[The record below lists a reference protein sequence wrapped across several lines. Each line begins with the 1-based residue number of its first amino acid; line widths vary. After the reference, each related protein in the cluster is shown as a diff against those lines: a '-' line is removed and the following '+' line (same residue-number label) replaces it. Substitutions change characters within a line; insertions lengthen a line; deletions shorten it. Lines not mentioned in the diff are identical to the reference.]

1 MLEVCTLYLNP
12 KYKAGI
18 LRLKK
23 EGLKAL
29 GVRSKSGKV
38 VILAEIRGGLVIL
51 KPSKPM
57 QHNDIII
64 SDKI

>member
-1 MLEVCTLYLNP
+1 MIEVCALYMNP
-12 KYKAGI
+12 RYKAGI

-38 VILAEIRGGLVIL
+38 VILAEIRDGLVIL

-57 QHNDIII
+57 QHNDIVVN
-64 SDKI
+64 DG